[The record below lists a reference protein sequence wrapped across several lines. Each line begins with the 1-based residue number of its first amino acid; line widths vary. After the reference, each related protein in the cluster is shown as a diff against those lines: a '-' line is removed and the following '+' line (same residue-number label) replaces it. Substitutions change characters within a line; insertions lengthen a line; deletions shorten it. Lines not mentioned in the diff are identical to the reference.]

1 MTYNKPWDNIS
12 IKGYSFHKR
21 GGRLMKDSIYGLKVD
36 GYLREVIDISRLQEV
51 IDKFS
56 AATSMGAVVSD
67 VDGIPITKP
76 SNFTNFCRLIRSSK
90 EGLKGCYKSD
100 SIGGKIA
107 CKCRDINL
115 YKCHC
120 GLNDMATPLIIDD
133 VYWGAVL
140 SGQVLFEKPSPQ
152 KLRQIRQMA
161 VKFDID
167 PDRLENAFK
176 EIQVVSETTC
186 RAAGELM
193 QIVAKYIVEMSVS
206 KITHQKFIQ
215 QVEDSA
221 KKERV
226 MHQLELSALQ
236 SQINPHF
243 LFNTLNAISRLALI
257 EGAGKTEEMI
267 HALARLLRRTLQNI
281 DKLAPLHEEIEYI
294 ENYLFIQKT
303 RYGDQLDFRIEI
315 EEDVLEVMIPIMTL
329 QPIVEN
335 AIVHG
340 IEPREDIGN
349 ITIEARKIEGMVC
362 IKITDNGIGMD
373 TERIMQSLDSSR
385 SLAGLTK
392 GLGLRSVK
400 QRLKHCYNCNDFM
413 EIFSEVGKGTI
424 VTIWIPLQIN
434 NTKEMAVKK

>member
-1 MTYNKPWDNIS
+1 MQN
-12 IKGYSFHKR
+12 
-21 GGRLMKDSIYGLKVD
+21 SIYGLKVD
-36 GYLREVIDISRLQEV
+36 GYLREVIDISRLQEA

-56 AATSMGAVVSD
+56 MATSMGAVVSD

-76 SNFTNFCRLIRSSK
+76 SNFTSFCKLIRSSS
-90 EGLKGCYKSD
+90 EGLKGCYRSD
-100 SIGGKIA
+100 SVGGKKA
-107 CKCRDINL
+107 WEFRDIYL

-152 KLRQIRQMA
+152 KLQQIRQMA
-161 VKFDID
+161 VKFYID
-167 PDRLENAFK
+167 PDTLENAFK
-176 EIQVVSETTC
+176 EIQVVSEITC

-193 QIVAKYIVEMSVS
+193 QIVAKYIVEMSIA

-215 QVEDSA
+215 QVEESA
-221 KKERV
+221 KRERV

-257 EGAGKTEEMI
+257 EGADKTEEMI

-281 DKLAPLHEEIEYI
+281 DKLAPLQEEIEYI

-303 RYGDQLDFRIEI
+303 RYGDQLDFEI
-315 EEDVLEVMIPIMTL
+315 DVEPNVLEVMIPVMTL

-340 IEPREDIGN
+340 IEPREDIGY
-349 ITIEARKIEGMVC
+349 ITIEAKRVENMVR
-362 IKITDNGIGMD
+362 ITVSDNGIGMD
-373 TERIMQSLDSSR
+373 TDKIMQSLDSSR

-413 EIFSEVGKGTI
+413 EIFSQEGKGTI
-424 VTIWIPLQIN
+424 VTIWIPLHID
-434 NTKEMAVKK
+434 NTIEMAVKK

>member
-1 MTYNKPWDNIS
+1 
-12 IKGYSFHKR
+12 
-21 GGRLMKDSIYGLKVD
+21 MKDSIYGLKVD